1 VLRTQ
6 HAVASCTALIAL
18 ALAGCSGSDGGNS
31 NALTDTD
38 ASPQA
43 ILDAWKAAVCDGGT
57 YKQPDAETLEGDQV
71 GGAVCFLSGVGTTEN
86 RHQVSVWS
94 SESAVEVHMAGRDC
108 ANYLYVVGPTWTSGV
123 TTEVVATDLVEAGGQ
138 LCEG

>member
-1 VLRTQ
+1 MLRPQ
-6 HAVASCTALIAL
+6 YAVASCAALLAF
-18 ALAGCSGSDGGNS
+18 ALAGCSGSDSGNS
-31 NALTDTD
+31 NALTDAD
-38 ASPQA
+38 ATPQS

-57 YKQPDAETLEGDQV
+57 YKQPELQNLEGDEV

-86 RHQVSVWS
+86 RHQISVWS

-108 ANYLYVVGPTWTSGV
+108 ANYLYVMGPTWTSGV
-123 TTEVVATDLVEAGGQ
+123 TTEAVATDLVEAGGQ